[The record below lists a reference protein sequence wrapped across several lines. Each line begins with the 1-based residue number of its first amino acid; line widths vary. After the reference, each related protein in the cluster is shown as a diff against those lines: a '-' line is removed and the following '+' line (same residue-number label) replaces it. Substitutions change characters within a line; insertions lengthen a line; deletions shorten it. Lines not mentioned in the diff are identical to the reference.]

1 MFQYLILLL
10 YFSNQDSFFKMAIIS
25 NYINIQSNIK
35 NIDRM
40 FLSSIFVRL
49 NLIPDLLKMRCRDY
63 YICLLIAI
71 CFNSLIIMNMLFI
84 QKTIKLVRTIECFH
98 VMVLYKNLESLKH
111 DEQILYM
118 EISITALFLITLL
131 VSSSSSYLTS

>member
-1 MFQYLILLL
+1 
-10 YFSNQDSFFKMAIIS
+10 
-25 NYINIQSNIK
+25 
-35 NIDRM
+35 M

-71 CFNSLIIMNMLFI
+71 FFNSLIIMNMLFI